1 MNDDKVI
8 NDEDKGPIGGTET
21 PEIVFGLGASVR
33 WRNWDF
39 NAFFQ
44 GAASTYRIIGSELFL
59 PGSGSGILGNI
70 HSNYTDSWSVDNQRQ
85 DVFYPRFTYGT
96 SQNNKQASTWWKK
109 DMSFIRLKT
118 LEFGYSFKDL
128 RVFFSG
134 NNLLCFSRF
143 KLWDPEVGANDGL
156 IYPTMRTYSI
166 GATFTF

>member
-1 MNDDKVI
+1 M
-8 NDEDKGPIGGTET
+8 
-21 PEIVFGLGASVR
+21 
-33 WRNWDF
+33 
-39 NAFFQ
+39 
-44 GAASTYRIIGSELFL
+44 
-59 PGSGSGILGNI
+59 
-70 HSNYTDSWSVDNQRQ
+70 
-85 DVFYPRFTYGT
+85 FYPRFTYGT